1 MFFCTV
7 NVESFSIA
15 VYNKGPGHFDII
27 SSSTFSEVIVS
38 NTPSLF
44 IKEKY
49 LYMFDYIDYK
59 LKGVDEGRKVATK
72 KIQTRNK

>member
-1 MFFCTV
+1 
-7 NVESFSIA
+7 
-15 VYNKGPGHFDII
+15 
-27 SSSTFSEVIVS
+27 
-38 NTPSLF
+38 LF